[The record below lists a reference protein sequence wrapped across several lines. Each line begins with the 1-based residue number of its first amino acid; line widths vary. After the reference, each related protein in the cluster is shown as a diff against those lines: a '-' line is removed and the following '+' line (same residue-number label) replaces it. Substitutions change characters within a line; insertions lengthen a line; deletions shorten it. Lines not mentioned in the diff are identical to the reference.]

1 MKAKHTPKSHMGQRK
16 SCKINFLKIQT
27 HKNKIIILQNLG
39 DVEKAVLRGK
49 CLILNAYIGK
59 KKKALN
65 HLCFYFRKLERNK
78 LNLSYV
84 DENNKNLRK
93 K

>member
-1 MKAKHTPKSHMGQRK
+1 MW
-16 SCKINFLKIQT
+16 
-27 HKNKIIILQNLG
+27 

-65 HLCFYFRKLERNK
+65 HLCFYFRKLEKNK

-84 DENNKNLRK
+84 DENNKNLGK
-93 K
+93 KMIQNQEINREKWIKPKADSLE